1 MVLERYLARIFAKEK
16 ISGNNL
22 GLLFLIKMPL
32 YIIGFR
38 VSDEQKKYEI
48 FKKVLYSGNYEK
60 VEIGIFKV

>member
-1 MVLERYLARIFAKEK
+1 MLDRYLTRIFAKEK

-38 VSDEQKKYEI
+38 VSDKQKKYEI
-48 FKKVLYSGNYEK
+48 KKSIVRVPVCFDIQKYRP
-60 VEIGIFKV
+60 

>member
-1 MVLERYLARIFAKEK
+1 MLEKYFAGIFAKEK

-48 FKKVLYSGNYEK
+48 KKSIVQWQLRKGRNWY
-60 VEIGIFKV
+60 F

>member
-1 MVLERYLARIFAKEK
+1 MLDRYLTRIFAKEK

-38 VSDEQKKYEI
+38 VSDDKKMKLKNKYCTGT
-48 FKKVLYSGNYEK
+48 SGNYEK